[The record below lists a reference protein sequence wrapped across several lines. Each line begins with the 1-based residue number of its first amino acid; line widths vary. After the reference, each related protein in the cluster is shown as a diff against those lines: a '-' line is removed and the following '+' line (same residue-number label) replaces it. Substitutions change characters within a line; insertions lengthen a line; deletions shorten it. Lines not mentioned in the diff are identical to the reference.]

1 MNKDV
6 KKILQQV
13 IDNIKKILFF
23 ANMPSSLHGFTST
36 FLKIFLRKNYFM
48 IPMKSDVFMAISI
61 INFLHELGHYIRRYF
76 FRGED
81 CSKINTPS
89 LKDKDLDQNFWELLK
104 LKGRM
109 KAFLNKEFGERLE
122 ILLFTKKISYLYPG
136 DVKFLV
142 NLNTKTFENINEFRM
157 KFRENRNTAKSSN
170 ESIIKYRENPKK
182 KVALNR
188 GICYFARMR
197 GYYWNLILTLIFY
210 WERKKILLVR
220 IYGWKPLKIIVKLI
234 VYN

>member
-89 LKDKDLDQNFWELLK
+89 LKDKDLDQNF
-104 LKGRM
+104 
-109 KAFLNKEFGERLE
+109 
-122 ILLFTKKISYLYPG
+122 
-136 DVKFLV
+136 
-142 NLNTKTFENINEFRM
+142 
-157 KFRENRNTAKSSN
+157 
-170 ESIIKYRENPKK
+170 
-182 KVALNR
+182 
-188 GICYFARMR
+188 
-197 GYYWNLILTLIFY
+197 
-210 WERKKILLVR
+210 
-220 IYGWKPLKIIVKLI
+220 
-234 VYN
+234 